1 MTIDH
6 QGPQPVYQ
14 QIAAILRAEIEAGEL
29 VPDRA
34 IPSEATLMQ
43 RYGVARET
51 ARKAVRVRAS
61 HAMTRQRH
69 PSIDRGIR
77 VLSGLAGYRHGV
89 TVDHEAPQPV
99 YQQIAAILR
108 AQIEAGELVPDR
120 PIPSEAVLMQRY
132 GVARE
137 TARKAVRVLVGEG
150 LVYVVQGRGAY
161 VVKRA
166 I

>member
-1 MTIDH
+1 M
-6 QGPQPVYQ
+6 G
-14 QIAAILRAEIEAGEL
+14 EAF
-29 VPDRA
+29 
-34 IPSEATLMQ
+34 
-43 RYGVARET
+43 
-51 ARKAVRVRAS
+51 
-61 HAMTRQRH
+61 HAMARQRH

-77 VLSGLAGYRHGV
+77 VLPGLAGYRHGV
-89 TVDHEAPQPV
+89 TVDHEGPQPV

-166 I
+166 T